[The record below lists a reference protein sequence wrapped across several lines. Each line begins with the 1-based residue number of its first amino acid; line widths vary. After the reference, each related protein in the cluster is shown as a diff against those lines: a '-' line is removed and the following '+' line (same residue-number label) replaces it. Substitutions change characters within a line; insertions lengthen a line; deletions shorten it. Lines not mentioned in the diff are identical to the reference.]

1 MKKTLTLLFLLLSVF
16 GHSQKP
22 LSSSAEISILTIA
35 PGESL
40 NDTWGHSAIRVKDI
54 DFDIVFNYGTYDFNT
69 PNFYTKFMRGKLL
82 FDLGINQYDSFLFHY
97 SYQNR
102 EVKEQVLHLTN
113 KEKQAYFDF
122 LTNNAKPANRKYL
135 YDFFFDNCAT
145 KLREVNTDILKKNV
159 IYKDNFFRENTTFRD
174 LIYQKLDTHPWGKF
188 GIDIAL
194 GSVIDRNASP
204 EEFSFLPSYTFETF
218 KTASVMREG
227 KSMPLIKETKI
238 LYKQKDTLKSVSF
251 FSKIF
256 SPVLV
261 FSAIALLVLIITYFD
276 FKRKRQ
282 TKIVDFL
289 LLFCT
294 GLVGLLVFLLWF
306 ATDHS
311 ATKDNFNIFWA
322 FLPNLVVAFYVYKPQ
337 KYKLLKKYYTLLIFL
352 IVLLLLFWIITIQV
366 FNIALLPILL
376 MLSIRYYYNIN
387 RIVTK
392 Q

>member
-1 MKKTLTLLFLLLSVF
+1 
-16 GHSQKP
+16 
-22 LSSSAEISILTIA
+22 
-35 PGESL
+35 
-40 NDTWGHSAIRVKDI
+40 
-54 DFDIVFNYGTYDFNT
+54 
-69 PNFYTKFMRGKLL
+69 
-82 FDLGINQYDSFLFHY
+82 
-97 SYQNR
+97 
-102 EVKEQVLHLTN
+102 
-113 KEKQAYFDF
+113 
-122 LTNNAKPANRKYL
+122 
-135 YDFFFDNCAT
+135 
-145 KLREVNTDILKKNV
+145 
-159 IYKDNFFRENTTFRD
+159 
-174 LIYQKLDTHPWGKF
+174 
-188 GIDIAL
+188 
-194 GSVIDRNASP
+194 
-204 EEFSFLPSYTFETF
+204 
-218 KTASVMREG
+218 MREG
-227 KSMPLIKETKI
+227 KSMPLVKETNI
-238 LYKQKDTLKSVSF
+238 LYEQKDTFKSISF

-387 RIVTK
+387 RIVTN